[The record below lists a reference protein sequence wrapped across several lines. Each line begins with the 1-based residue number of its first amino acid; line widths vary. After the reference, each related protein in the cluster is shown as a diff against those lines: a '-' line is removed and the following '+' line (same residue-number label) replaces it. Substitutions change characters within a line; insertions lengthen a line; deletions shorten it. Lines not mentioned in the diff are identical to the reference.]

1 KLPYSSFFLKLAS
14 PFVFTDSSEKNE
26 EWSVDSFLIYDDGD
40 YVRIMAWPKEIDK
53 FLLTDDE
60 RKMVKSGIADIKG
73 MRVPKN
79 AAMIASSKVSD
90 FFLANLAVKKGTS
103 FIRSVQG
110 LDATVVHSDIYDEST
125 FEGADQVLINL
136 NVRLRIMLETING
149 FCKMMATLPPKPE
162 VESIQSS
169 SLRNQPPSPKE
180 WYELPVQTVDYFHTS
195 LEGAVIVIK
204 RGSGGEKSPH
214 IRRAHTR
221 RIVKSDGKIEE
232 IWIGQTTIRADKLQ
246 TEQLQGGATKIQ

>member
-1 KLPYSSFFLKLAS
+1 
-14 PFVFTDSSEKNE
+14 
-26 EWSVDSFLIYDDGD
+26 
-40 YVRIMAWPKEIDK
+40 MAWPKEIDK